1 MDKRKR
7 LVPYSDSESD
17 DDSPKKK
24 YLKKEESDSEDDF
37 LPKKK
42 PVRMI
47 TESDSEDDFSSKK
60 KPVRMIVESDSE
72 GSSKK
77 NSSQTNDEKTI
88 DMRNLYD
95 FNDVDNK
102 KSRKFRTESHVFTA
116 SFKRFEDLP
125 PHQLDALFDDVT
137 QQIMQKLNAEPSDM
151 IRLSINHPSL
161 DMRIH
166 IPFMCA
172 DQLEGTVLL
181 DQMEKVLQSN
191 TEFKLN
197 DGLLKMDITHTKP
210 PRGSGKSKYMTSE
223 LDSKVFAQKKQS
235 IIQINNTEDSLCF
248 ARAVVVGMCY
258 SERENTETW
267 NKRWDRIR
275 KSDRPLQKTEAEKLL
290 KEAGVSPT
298 CPVGIDEYRQ
308 IQTLLYKKNYVIKV
322 HSQHSKVEK
331 VFEHP
336 PVTRESKI
344 IHVYFHQK
352 HYDYIK
358 SMTGFLGCGYYC
370 EFCDVGYK
378 NRESHTCSHICKGC
392 FRIGKCVSESKEF
405 NCCYCYRRFLVPNV

>member
-1 MDKRKR
+1 MKTYPRKKP
-7 LVPYSDSESD
+7 VQMIV
-17 DDSPKKK
+17 
-24 YLKKEESDSEDDF
+24 ESDSED
-37 LPKKK
+37 
-42 PVRMI
+42 
-47 TESDSEDDFSSKK
+47 EDLSKK

-72 GSSKK
+72 DEDSTKK
-77 NSSQTNDEKTI
+77 NPSQTNDEKTI

-125 PHQLDALFDDVT
+125 PHQLNALFDDVT
-137 QQIMQKLNAEPSDM
+137 QQIKQKLNAEPSDM

-161 DMRIH
+161 DMGIH

-172 DQLEGTVLL
+172 DRLEGGVLL

-210 PRGSGKSKYMTSE
+210 PSGSGKPKRMTTE

-235 IIQINNTEDSLCF
+235 IIQINNTDDNLCF

-267 NKRWDRIR
+267 NKRWKYIQ
-275 KSDRPLQKTEAEKLL
+275 KSDRPLQKTEAEKIL
-290 KEAGVSPT
+290 KEAGVSPSQ
-298 CPVGIDEYRQ
+298 PIGVNEYKQ
-308 IQTLLYKKNYVIKV
+308 IQAMLYKKNYVIKV
-322 HSQHSKVEK
+322 HNQHSKAEK

-336 PVTRESKI
+336 PVTSESKI

-358 SMTGFLGCGYYC
+358 SMPGFLGCAYYC

-378 NRESHTCSHICKGC
+378 NRESRVCPHICKGC
-392 FRIGKCVSESKEF
+392 YRIGKC
-405 NCCYCYRRFLVPNV
+405 